1 MMQTQET
8 ATTKRYSLKI
18 HGMNTKTCTAQVYM
32 SNGIIASI
40 SGYMIDTVNFLE
52 EQGVDPH
59 ELLIA
64 MEEMHRQIHNVAEFN
79 ESGVFV
85 QSSYKGDL

>member
-1 MMQTQET
+1 MMQTQQVHN
-8 ATTKRYSLKI
+8 KSYSLKI
-18 HGMNTKTCTAQVYM
+18 HGMNTKTCTAMVFM
-32 SNGIIASI
+32 GNGIIASI

-64 MEEMHRQIHNVAEFN
+64 MEEMHRQIHNIAVFDEN
-79 ESGVFV
+79 GVFV
-85 QSSYKGDL
+85 QSSYKGDV